1 MKITSKEKSHE
12 NAMNTAGKRHQINM
26 KIASKEMK
34 RHEID
39 MNRTCKRHESK
50 MKITKEMKK
59 T

>member
-1 MKITSKEKSHE
+1 
-12 NAMNTAGKRHQINM
+12 MNTACKRHESNM
-26 KIASKEMK
+26 KIASKEMT